1 MWLSTRTHRSYALT
15 MRINLYLIMDSV
27 VFDRINLRKCII
39 LSFYFPSIS
48 FTNLTHH
55 ASSAEFMLYLSLALP
70 ALFIKSAL

>member
-1 MWLSTRTHRSYALT
+1 
-15 MRINLYLIMDSV
+15 MDSV